1 MEKNDSGTIDIRR
14 TVYEIRKHWLYYVIA
29 FVLFVGA
36 GAFYVYKKN
45 PVYLFHANMLVEQG
59 DGGGGSSG
67 MMAMMRNFS
76 IGSFSAGSVDD
87 ELLVIS
93 SHSLVR
99 DMVKSLGLN
108 RTYVECD
115 GVKNLP
121 LYKKSPVD
129 VLAPEAVF
137 DTLSTGASFTIKIK
151 PDGLV
156 DVKVKQ
162 GRFTTVFNEKNCKL
176 PITVALPTGGTFVI
190 DKTSLFKKG
199 EKREIKIALSSYDWI
214 TEKYLAE
221 LSIGPASKQSNG
233 ISCELEDNDTQR
245 GLDVLNTL
253 FGLYNERR
261 IDENVDKTSRELKF
275 LDERLAT
282 LTGQLHESERKLEEF
297 KTGNNLTDLETEAK
311 VLLEQATMNNQM
323 VVQHQTQLA
332 IFDMIEDFLQDPA
345 NQYSLIPVTS
355 GVEYES
361 AAKSIGDYNDL
372 VLQRMRLDMSA
383 KKDNKSLQILN
394 AQIDAMRAGVME
406 TIKKARESAE
416 IAFRDYSDENG
427 KYAGRMRSLPSFERE
442 YVNLT
447 RDREIKNSLYM
458 FLIEQRESSLLKIGA
473 VTPMGRM
480 VDYAYRDVE
489 PVAPSKIVVFGLA
502 LVLALL
508 LPTCWCVYRALT
520 AKKLILSAD
529 IDRYA
534 GLPVVAEVGKAG
546 DAVIDFTEDS
556 KEAEDIRRLR
566 NCLLERTEKTI
577 AISSLQGGEGKSF
590 IASNLAKSLS
600 LSSHRVALLDLTSER
615 KTSITLGVNPSSG
628 VVDYVGD
635 SNMSAS
641 DILEKSD
648 ICENVDVAV
657 MGREFIQDALISA
670 RFSKLLAELKD
681 RYDYVLVVLPS
692 MDGSSSSER
701 VADLCEKLLLV
712 VRSGQLRKRYM
723 PMFRRL
729 SGNADAAVVLNCVNE

>member
-1 MEKNDSGTIDIRR
+1 
-14 TVYEIRKHWLYYVIA
+14 
-29 FVLFVGA
+29 
-36 GAFYVYKKN
+36 
-45 PVYLFHANMLVEQG
+45 
-59 DGGGGSSG
+59 
-67 MMAMMRNFS
+67 
-76 IGSFSAGSVDD
+76 
-87 ELLVIS
+87 
-93 SHSLVR
+93 
-99 DMVKSLGLN
+99 
-108 RTYVECD
+108 
-115 GVKNLP
+115 
-121 LYKKSPVD
+121 
-129 VLAPEAVF
+129 
-137 DTLSTGASFTIKIK
+137 
-151 PDGLV
+151 
-156 DVKVKQ
+156 
-162 GRFTTVFNEKNCKL
+162 
-176 PITVALPTGGTFVI
+176 
-190 DKTSLFKKG
+190 
-199 EKREIKIALSSYDWI
+199 
-214 TEKYLAE
+214 
-221 LSIGPASKQSNG
+221 
-233 ISCELEDNDTQR
+233 
-245 GLDVLNTL
+245 
-253 FGLYNERR
+253 
-261 IDENVDKTSRELKF
+261 
-275 LDERLAT
+275 
-282 LTGQLHESERKLEEF
+282 
-297 KTGNNLTDLETEAK
+297 
-311 VLLEQATMNNQM
+311 
-323 VVQHQTQLA
+323 
-332 IFDMIEDFLQDPA
+332 
-345 NQYSLIPVTS
+345 
-355 GVEYES
+355 
-361 AAKSIGDYNDL
+361 
-372 VLQRMRLDMSA
+372 
-383 KKDNKSLQILN
+383 
-394 AQIDAMRAGVME
+394 
-406 TIKKARESAE
+406 
-416 IAFRDYSDENG
+416 
-427 KYAGRMRSLPSFERE
+427 
-442 YVNLT
+442 
-447 RDREIKNSLYM
+447 M

-641 DILEKSD
+641 DILGKSD

-670 RFSKLLAELKD
+670 RFSKLLAELKG